1 MKLRLLRRN
10 TVLPPRAAVGLL
22 LLTLAGH
29 GAAALE
35 QPQFEDPTQ
44 RQATLREI
52 LTGQQS
58 RPRADTYYL
67 MALQAARKGEDQ
79 EALRAVENGLAIE
92 PQSIKLRD
100 LRAALW
106 ARTGRR
112 NEAIAEFRRI
122 LAAVPDDTYAK
133 ESLRALLPRPVAPV
147 ITSRIKAPARQAPPV
162 SPVSGP
168 SDAKG
173 SGKDGEA
180 KAAPQARILDS
191 EYFEQAKQKQRCE
204 QVMTS
209 IKHAQDIYAQDH
221 KDAKGKYDPKVLVD
235 AKLLTA
241 IPTCPEGGTYEW
253 AGDGPTCGKHGAFAT
268 VQAEVKTVFTD
279 FNRAMQ
285 AKLGRN
291 YPEALK
297 GFEQVVIAY
306 PRWAE
311 AHFQL
316 GDTLFRTGEDRQ
328 AIERLKTSLQ
338 LAPGNPD
345 ASLLLANLYFKIGH
359 KEAALK
365 LLDGVSKKLPG
376 TVYGLAARSIAGSIR
391 AGRNYY
397 QIFPPD

>member
-1 MKLRLLRRN
+1 MTGRPFRRKPLL
-10 TVLPPRAAVGLL
+10 LPRTAAGLL
-22 LLTLAGH
+22 LLALAGH
-29 GAAALE
+29 GVTALE
-35 QPQFEDPTQ
+35 QPQFEDPAK

-52 LTGQQS
+52 LTGQQA

-79 EALRAVENGLAIE
+79 EALRAVETGLTIE
-92 PQSIKLRD
+92 PQSIKLRN

-112 NEAIAEFRRI
+112 GEAIAEFRRI

-133 ESLRALLPRPVAPV
+133 ESLRALLPRPVAPL

-168 SDAKG
+168 SDAKAGG
-173 SGKDGEA
+173 SSREA
-180 KAAPQARILDS
+180 SAESQTKILGS

-204 QVMTS
+204 QVMSS

-221 KDAKGKYDPKVLVD
+221 KEAKGKYDPKALID
-235 AKLLTA
+235 AKLLA
-241 IPTCPEGGTYEW
+241 AVPSCPDGGIFEW
-253 AGDGPTCGKHGAFAT
+253 AGDGPTCSKHGSFAT
-268 VQAEVKTVFTD
+268 VQAEVKTVFAD

-328 AIERLKTSLQ
+328 AIERLRTSLQ
-338 LAPGNPD
+338 LTPGNPD

>member
-1 MKLRLLRRN
+1 MSIRSSRRN
-10 TVLPPRAAVGLL
+10 AFSPRPAAAGLL

-29 GAAALE
+29 AAMALE
-35 QPQFEDPTQ
+35 QPQFEDSAN
-44 RQATLREI
+44 RQTSLREI
-52 LTGQQS
+52 LTGPQA

-79 EALRAVENGLAIE
+79 DALHAVETGLAIE
-92 PQSIKLRD
+92 PQSIKLRN

-112 NEAIAEFRRI
+112 NEAIAEFKRI

-147 ITSRIKAPARQAPPV
+147 VTSRIKAPPRQAPPV
-162 SPVSGP
+162 SPVSGT
-168 SDAKG
+168 SGGKSGDKG
-173 SGKDGEA
+173 GET
-180 KAAPQARILDS
+180 AAASQARILDS
-191 EYFEQAKQKQRCE
+191 EYFSQAKQKQRCE
-204 QVMTS
+204 QVMSS
-209 IKHAQDIYAQDH
+209 IKHAQDTYVLDH
-221 KDAKGKYDPKVLVD
+221 KDAKGKYDPKALVD

-241 IPTCPEGGTYEW
+241 VPACPEGGTFEW
-253 AGDGPTCGKHGAFAT
+253 AGDGPTCSKHGAFAT

-328 AIERLKTSLQ
+328 AIERLRTSLQ

-365 LLDGVSKKLPG
+365 LLDGVSKKLSG

>member
-1 MKLRLLRRN
+1 MKFRSFRRN
-10 TVLPPRAAVGLL
+10 TAPLPRAAAGLL

-35 QPQFEDPTQ
+35 QPQFEDPAK

-52 LTGQQS
+52 LTGQRA

-67 MALQAARKGEDQ
+67 MALQSARKGEDQ
-79 EALRAVENGLAIE
+79 DALRAVEAGLAIE
-92 PQSIKLRD
+92 PQSIKLRN

-147 ITSRIKAPARQAPPV
+147 ITSRIKAPPRQAPPV

-173 SGKDGEA
+173 GGSGGDA
-180 KAAPQARILDS
+180 SAAPQAKILGS
-191 EYFEQAKQKQRCE
+191 EYFDQAKQKQRCE
-204 QVMTS
+204 QVMSS
-209 IKHAQDIYAQDH
+209 IRQAQEIYAQDH

-241 IPTCPEGGTYEW
+241 VPSCPEGGTFEW
-253 AGDGPTCGKHGAFAT
+253 AGDGPTCSKHGSFAT
-268 VQAEVKTVFTD
+268 VQAEVKTVFAD

-328 AIERLKTSLQ
+328 AVERLKTSLQ

>member
-1 MKLRLLRRN
+1 MTFRFFRR
-10 TVLPPRAAVGLL
+10 TIPVLPRAATGLL

-29 GAAALE
+29 GATALE
-35 QPQFEDPTQ
+35 QPQFEDPAK
-44 RQATLREI
+44 RQASLREI

-79 EALRAVENGLAIE
+79 EALRAVATGLAIE
-92 PQSIKLRD
+92 PQSIKLRN

-147 ITSRIKAPARQAPPV
+147 ITSRIKAPTRQTPPV
-162 SPVSGP
+162 SPISGP
-168 SDAKG
+168 PDTKG
-173 SGKDGEA
+173 SGKGGEA
-180 KAAPQARILDS
+180 AAAPQARVLDS

-209 IKHAQDIYAQDH
+209 IKHAQDIYVQGH
-221 KDAKGKYDPKVLVD
+221 QDAKGKYDPKVLVD

-241 IPTCPEGGTYEW
+241 VPTCPEGGTYEW
-253 AGDGPTCGKHGAFAT
+253 AGDGPTCGKHGSFAT

-297 GFEQVVIAY
+297 GFDQVVIAY

-365 LLDGVSKKLPG
+365 LLDGVSKKLSG

>member
-1 MKLRLLRRN
+1 MSRRN
-10 TVLPPRAAVGLL
+10 TTLNAILPSTAAAGLL
-22 LLTLAGH
+22 LFLLAG
-29 GAAALE
+29 GEAAAVE
-35 QPQFEDPTQ
+35 HPDFQDPAQ
-44 RQATLREI
+44 REASLRDI
-52 LTGQQS
+52 LTGAQS

-67 MALQAARKGEDQ
+67 MGLQAARKGEDQ
-79 EALRAVENGLAIE
+79 DALRAVQSGLMIE
-92 PQSIKLRD
+92 PQNLKLRN

-112 NEAIAEFRRI
+112 GEAIAEFRNI
-122 LAAVPDDTYAK
+122 LAAAPDDTYAK
-133 ESLRALLPRPVAPV
+133 ESLRALLPRPTAPV
-147 ITSRIKAPARQAPPV
+147 ITSRIKAPAREAPPI
-162 SPVSGP
+162 SPVAAPAGAKTG
-168 SDAKG
+168 DKG
-173 SGKDGEA
+173 SESA
-180 KAAPQARILDS
+180 AAPQKRILDS
-191 EYFEQAKQKQRCE
+191 EYFGQAKQKQRCE
-204 QVMTS
+204 QVMAS
-209 IKHAQDIYAQDH
+209 IKRAQGIYEQDH
-221 KDAKGKYDPKVLVD
+221 KDAKGKYDPQLLID

-241 IPTCPEGGTYEW
+241 APSCPESGSFEW
-253 AGDGPTCGKHGAFAT
+253 VGDGPSCSRHGAFST
-268 VQAEVKTVFTD
+268 VQAEVKTVFSD
-279 FNRAMQ
+279 FNKAMQ
-285 AKLGRN
+285 SKLGRN

-328 AIERLKTSLQ
+328 AIEQLRTSLQ
-338 LAPGNPD
+338 LEPGNPD

-365 LLDGVSKKLPG
+365 LLDSVAKKLPG